1 MNVFCL
7 NRATF
12 KPDLKTFQIS
22 KQAFQSDVNLSQ
34 PHNAFKSRN
43 GVKLTSKIMA
53 VSLKTSCETLKN
65 CFFFWPKKRSSA
77 WASPKTKFVFFAEIA
92 LQDIFVPPVVLT
104 MV

>member
-12 KPDLKTFQIS
+12 KLDLKTFQIP
-22 KQAFQSDVNLSQ
+22 KQAYKSDVNLSQ
-34 PHNAFKSRN
+34 LHNTFKSRN

-65 CFFFWPKKRSSA
+65 CFFFWPKK
-77 WASPKTKFVFFAEIA
+77 KKFSMG
-92 LQDIFVPPVVLT
+92 QPQN
-104 MV
+104 